1 MQETIVAP
9 TNGTV
14 TTSVEPVANI
24 VRVVY
29 RPKGRRNPE
38 QWKAVGEDGRKVDVT
53 PASARLVISLAR
65 DSGLYRGLE
74 RHPWAVQMPDDG
86 GRKWWA
92 YQLDT
97 NDFGRYLVEVQ
108 Q

>member
-1 MQETIVAP
+1 MNNSIVTQDEP
-9 TNGTV
+9 VV
-14 TTSVEPVANI
+14 TKSVESLANI

-29 RPKGRRNPE
+29 RPAGRRNPE

-65 DSGLYRGLE
+65 DSGLYRGLD

-92 YQLDT
+92 YQFDT
-97 NDFGRYLVEVQ
+97 NDFGRYLVEAPQ
-108 Q
+108 